1 MDDDRG
7 MSSADLVTGE
17 AVLLD
22 LRAASFATRMVS
34 AFLDALVAGVLLLGV
49 LWVGVV
55 LVVGADPAAAA
66 ALTITMLVGVLVVLP
81 ATTETLSRGRSL
93 GKLAMG
99 LRVVR
104 DDGGPIRLRHAVIR
118 ALVGFGELWLL
129 FGGPAVICSLAND
142 RGKRIGDLL
151 AGTYVVRERSGGAI
165 DSHVEMPPEL
175 AGWAHAADIGRIPD
189 RHAMALRQFLSR
201 VDRLHA
207 GSRERLGNALSA
219 DTAQYVA
226 PPPPPGTH
234 PERFLAAVVAERRD
248 RDLARLQREQSA
260 RERREHALHRLPFG
274 LDDPS

>member
-1 MDDDRG
+1 

-34 AFLDALVAGVLLLGV
+34 AVLDALAAGVLLFGV
-49 LWVGVV
+49 LWIGVV
-55 LVVGADPAAAA
+55 LLTGTNPAAEA
-66 ALTITMLVGVLVVLP
+66 ALTVSLLVGVLVVLP

-104 DDGGPIRLRHAVIR
+104 DDGGPIRLRHAVVR

-142 RGKRIGDLL
+142 RGKRVGDML

-165 DSHVEMPPEL
+165 DGHVAMPQEL
-175 AGWAHAADIGRIPD
+175 AGWVRAADIGRIPD

-201 VDRLHA
+201 VERLHA
-207 GSRERLGNALSA
+207 GSRQRLGTALA
-219 DTAQYVA
+219 AETAQYVA

-234 PERFLAAVVAERRD
+234 PERFLAAVVAERRN
-248 RDLARLQREQSA
+248 RNLARLRGERSA
-260 RERREHALHRLPFG
+260 RERREHSLHRLPFG
-274 LDDPS
+274 LDQP

>member
-1 MDDDRG
+1 MTGDLS

-34 AFLDALVAGVLLLGV
+34 AALDAVAAVVLLFAV
-49 LWVGVV
+49 VWVGVV
-55 LVVGADPAAAA
+55 LVVEADPAAATA
-66 ALTITMLVGVLVVLP
+66 ITIVMLVGVLVIMP
-81 ATTETLSRGRSL
+81 ATVETLSRGRSL

-104 DDGGPIRLRHAVIR
+104 DDGGPIRMRHAVIR

-129 FGGPAVICSLAND
+129 FGGPALICSLAND

-165 DSHVEMPPEL
+165 DSHIEMPHEL
-175 AGWAHAADIGRIPD
+175 AGWARAADIGRIPD

-201 VDRLHA
+201 AARLHP
-207 GSRERLGNALSA
+207 GSRTRLGTALAA
-219 DTAQYVA
+219 DTLRYVA
-226 PPPPPGTH
+226 PAPPPGTH

-248 RDLARLQREQSA
+248 RDLARLGRE
-260 RERREHALHRLPFG
+260 REVRKRREHALHRLPFG
-274 LDDPS
+274 LDQP

>member
-1 MDDDRG
+1 

-34 AFLDALVAGVLLLGV
+34 AFLDALLAVVLLFVV

-55 LVVGADPAAAA
+55 LVLGADEAAAA
-66 ALTITMLVGVLVVLP
+66 AITIVLLVGVLVILP

-104 DDGGPIRLRHAVIR
+104 DDGGPIRMRHAVIR

-151 AGTYVVRERSGGAI
+151 AGTYVVRERSGGAVA
-165 DSHVEMPPEL
+165 SHVHMPAEL
-175 AGWAHAADIGRIPD
+175 AGWARAADIGRIPD

-207 GSRERLGNALSA
+207 HSRQRLGHQLAA
-219 DTAQYVA
+219 ETAQYVA
-226 PPPPPGTH
+226 PPPPPRTH

-248 RDLARLQREQSA
+248 RDLARLRGEREA
-260 RERREHALHRLPFG
+260 RDRREHALHRLPFG
-274 LDDPS
+274 LDQTAPHP

>member
-1 MDDDRG
+1 

-34 AFLDALVAGVLLLGV
+34 AAMDALLAGVLLFGV
-49 LWVGVV
+49 IWVAVV
-55 LVVGADPAAAA
+55 LVVEADPAAAA
-66 ALTITMLVGVLVVLP
+66 AITITMLVGVLVVMP
-81 ATTETLSRGRSL
+81 ATVETLSRGRSI

-129 FGGPAVICSLAND
+129 FGGPALICSLSND

-151 AGTYVVRERSGGAI
+151 AGTYVVRERSGGAVDTHI
-165 DSHVEMPPEL
+165 EMPLEL
-175 AGWAHAADIGRIPD
+175 AGWARAADIGRIPD
-189 RHAMALRQFLSR
+189 RHAMALRQFISR
-201 VDRLHA
+201 ADRLHT
-207 GSRERLGNALSA
+207 GSRVRLGTALA
-219 DTAQYVA
+219 AETGQYVA
-226 PPPPPGTH
+226 PAPPAGTH

-248 RDLARLQREQSA
+248 RDLARLRGEREA

-274 LDDPS
+274 LDQP